1 MPGDAQWS
9 ILHALARV
17 LEQQFSGG
25 KPKALF
31 PWLASELPLSE
42 RWREAEKKKKVLNGI
57 CLVKGRSG
65 EPSIN

>member
-25 KPKALF
+25 NQKLF
-31 PWLASELPLSE
+31 LSGWPQNSSLRKME
-42 RWREAEKKKKVLNGI
+42 RGEKKKVLSGI
-57 CLVKGRSG
+57 FLEKGHSG